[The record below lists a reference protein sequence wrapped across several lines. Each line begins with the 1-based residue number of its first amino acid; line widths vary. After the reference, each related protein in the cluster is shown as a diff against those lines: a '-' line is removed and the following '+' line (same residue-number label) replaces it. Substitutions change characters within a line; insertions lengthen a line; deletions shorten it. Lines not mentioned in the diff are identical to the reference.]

1 MTRNPGEF
9 FRFSP
14 NRDRLAFAGGLS
26 AADLSHEFGNE
37 WMSLAGKRRALRL
50 KQCPDKKRVRRQFQ
64 RAHTT
69 IGVARRELDS
79 IGFEE
84 WFVTGVEA
92 KAAVVCLRNFRASVN
107 AREP

>member
-1 MTRNPGEF
+1 MTRNAGEF

-37 WMSLAGKRRALRL
+37 GVSPTGKRRALRL

-64 RAHTT
+64 PTHIT
-69 IGVARRELDS
+69 IGLARRELDS
-79 IGFEE
+79 SGFEE
-84 WFVTGVEA
+84 RFVTRVEA
-92 KAAVVCLRNFRASVN
+92 KVAVVCL
-107 AREP
+107 